1 MRSFAVLSVLLP
13 LVAAHYA
20 IFSPAPRDGTDEQT
34 ELIAPCGGL
43 RLGARSNFPIKGG
56 VITGDLAHPTA
67 TASFSIVVSETDPAP
82 SQFGQVFVGPPPMS
96 VLTLGS
102 FSVPIDLS
110 SIPQCVDGAAVTFQV
125 VMQTADGTL
134 YTCLD
139 VVCTL
144 FQLFVCSFN
153 ILPRGTL
160 V

>member
-1 MRSFAVLSVLLP
+1 MRSLVLLSVLLP

-20 IFSPAPRDGTDEQT
+20 VFSPAPRDGTDEQT
-34 ELIAPCGGL
+34 ELISPCGGL

-134 YTCLD
+134 YTCMD
-139 VVCTL
+139 VVCTFPTFL
-144 FQLFVCSFN
+144 RRVT
-153 ILPRGTL
+153 P